1 MIVVVEIILGYSGFS
16 FRNFLVG
23 NFLFSLNFFHS
34 AKPQLNHLN
43 PARHIRTNFL
53 MPRKNAPF
61 CTAILLLLVAM
72 W

>member
-1 MIVVVEIILGYSGFS
+1 MIVVVEVRLGYSGFS

-34 AKPQLNHLN
+34 AKPRLNHLN
-43 PARHIRTNFL
+43 PARHIKTNFL

-61 CTAILLLLVAM
+61 CTVIFLLLVAT